1 MRLYL
6 SQLVLVTV
14 CVSAASAWQTPQ
26 PKVSTGGQAQRPAIY
41 TSHTA
46 FYIPYQYDAR
56 EVARLG
62 AKEIRLYVSQD
73 HGQQWFNM
81 QSVEAK
87 AGRFDFRAESDGEYW
102 FAVRT
107 MDHQGQP
114 HPGGE
119 LRPGLA
125 VVVDTRKPLLKID
138 LSQPAPGR
146 VALNWVTVDDNI
158 DPESVQLEFSQSGI
172 PDWQPIGR
180 RPTASGQTLWT
191 IPAGGTVAVRGRARD
206 RAGNE
211 TSAQYQIQVSPAGAY
226 GTPPGS
232 DPGRLPPVLTPRA
245 IDPRQTTDPRIPAFS
260 GADAASPSFGPVPG
274 TTARALYPTPPPQR
288 IPGPAFGP
296 PASSDAG
303 FGVPPVPGQNLGV
316 GSGVSP
322 FGSPP
327 APTSTGPSP
336 DSPQWRDAHASA
348 VPHRSNVQ
356 DFPSAQSPGH
366 RKVQSRQFQIDYQV
380 DDVGPSGIAAVEL
393 FVTQNDGEKWYR
405 YGIDEDR
412 QSPFDVNVPADGVYG
427 FAMRVV
433 SGAGLTDP
441 PPQQGQKPDIVI
453 EVDASPPVVQLFPL
467 KQGQGA
473 QSNRIL
479 ITWQAEDYKLAER
492 PIALSWSPDPKGP
505 WKLVTD
511 WLPNTGEY
519 VWTVPQGIP
528 PRLYLR
534 VVARDAIG
542 NMARVDTPQP
552 VLVDLARP
560 SARIV
565 NVESAG
571 RQ

>member
-1 MRLYL
+1 MI
-6 SQLVLVTV
+6 LVTV

-26 PKVSTGGQAQRPAIY
+26 PNASAGGQPQTPAIY
-41 TSHTA
+41 TSRTA
-46 FYIPYQYDAR
+46 FRIPYQYDAR
-56 EVARLG
+56 EIARLG

-73 HGQQWFNM
+73 HGRQWTKD

-87 AGRFDFRAESDGEYW
+87 AGRFDFQAKFDGEYW

-107 MDHQGQP
+107 IDHQGQP

-125 VVVDTRKPLLKID
+125 VVVDTRKPLLKIN

-146 VALNWVTVDDNI
+146 VALNWVAVDDNI

-172 PDWQPIGR
+172 PDWRPIGS
-180 RPTASGQTLWT
+180 RPTASGQTSWT
-191 IPAGGTVAVRGRARD
+191 VPAGGTVAVRGRVRD

-211 TSAQYQIQVSPAGAY
+211 TSTQYQIQVSPAGAY

-232 DPGRLPPVLTPRA
+232 DPGRLPPQPAPRA
-245 IDPRQTTDPRIPAFS
+245 IDPRRTTDPGVRVP
-260 GADAASPSFGPVPG
+260 GRVPGQRYGDGASPSFGPVPG
-274 TTARALYPTPPPQR
+274 TTATGRYPTPAPQQ
-288 IPGPAFGP
+288 IPGPSFGP
-296 PASSDAG
+296 SFGPSAAVDAG
-303 FGVPPVPGQNLGV
+303 FGVPPVPGQIPGTC
-316 GSGVSP
+316 P
-322 FGSPP
+322 FGPPP
-327 APTSTGPSP
+327 APTGAHSSA
-336 DSPQWRDAHASA
+336 DSPQWRDAFASA
-348 VPHRSNVQ
+348 VPNRSNVQ
-356 DFPSAQSPGH
+356 DFPSAQSLGH

-412 QSPFDVNVPADGVYG
+412 QSPFDVDVPADGVYG
-427 FAMRVV
+427 FTMRVV

-441 PPQQGQKPDIVI
+441 PPQHGQKPDIVI

-492 PIALSWSPDPKGP
+492 PIALSWSPDPEGP
-505 WKLVTD
+505 WKLITD

-552 VLVDLARP
+552 VLVDMARP

-571 RQ
+571 RR

>member
-6 SQLVLVTV
+6 SLVMVVAV
-14 CVSAASAWQTPQ
+14 CVSTAGAWQSPQ
-26 PKVSTGGQAQRPAIY
+26 PGVATSQPQTAVIY
-41 TSHTA
+41 TSRTA
-46 FYIPYQYDAR
+46 FRIPYQHDAR
-56 EVARLG
+56 EIARLG
-62 AKEIRLYVSQD
+62 AKEIQLHVSQD
-73 HGQQWFNM
+73 QGQRWFHM
-81 QSVEAK
+81 QSVDAK
-87 AGRFDFRAESDGEYW
+87 TGRFDFRAESDGEYW
-102 FAVRT
+102 FAVQT
-107 MDHQGQP
+107 IDHQGQP

-119 LRPGLA
+119 LQPGLS

-138 LSQPAPGR
+138 LSQPASGR
-146 VALNWVTVDDNI
+146 VALNWVAVDDNI
-158 DPESVQLEFSQSGI
+158 IPDSVQLEFSQLGI
-172 PDWQPIGR
+172 PDWQPIGT
-180 RPTASGQTLWT
+180 RPAASGQTSWT
-191 IPAGGTVAVRGRARD
+191 VPAGGIVAVRGRARD

-211 TSAQYQIQVSPAGAY
+211 TSAQYQIQVSPAGAF

-232 DPGRLPPVLTPRA
+232 DPGRITNVPDPRA
-245 IDPRQTTDPRIPAFS
+245 TVPPPRVYPAIPAFP
-260 GADAASPSFGPVPG
+260 GANPTFGPAPDTTPTGRSSTPPPRQIPGPSFGPSPS
-274 TTARALYPTPPPQR
+274 AA
-288 IPGPAFGP
+288 
-296 PASSDAG
+296 AG
-303 FGVPPVPGQNLGV
+303 IGVPGQV
-316 GSGVSP
+316 ADDQSAVSP
-322 FGSPP
+322 FGPFRTPP
-327 APTSTGPSP
+327 VPTGAGPQA
-336 DSPQWRDAHASA
+336 DSPQWRDAFASA
-348 VPHRSNVQ
+348 VPSTNSVQ
-356 DFPSAQSPGH
+356 DFPSTQSPGH
-366 RKVQSRQFQIDYQV
+366 RTVQSRQFQIDYQV

-393 FVTQNDGEKWYR
+393 FVTQNDGKKWYR

-412 QSPFDVNVPADGVYG
+412 QSPFDVDVPGDGLYG

-441 PPQQGQKPDIVI
+441 PPRPGQKPDIVI

-479 ITWQAEDYKLAER
+479 ITWQAEDYNLAER
-492 PIALSWSPDPKGP
+492 PIALSWSPDPEGP

-565 NVESAG
+565 NVESAT
-571 RQ
+571 RQPAR